1 MDYYFGNDFSEFSDR
16 VHLIEGDITNPEDFK
31 KLISTNIDT
40 VINSAANVK
49 HFAHGSEIKDINLD
63 GAINCLEFAKEKDAK
78 FIHISTV
85 SVAGIR
91 AENMADEICLHEN
104 ELYIGQD
111 YISNKYVES
120 KFLAER
126 AILDSAIN
134 DDAYVKIMRVGNLMA
149 RSYDSKF
156 QINYETNAFINSLK
170 SFITLGKISE
180 SMSQDELEFSPID
193 LTAKSIVM
201 LSKTPKDCIVFHP
214 ATNQRVTYEE
224 LVDVFNELN
233 LNMEIVDDETFD
245 KSLTEILKDE
255 SKQKGMFG
263 LTTILNDD
271 DEYLPADTEY
281 TLQVL
286 SGLGFE
292 WPKTSKKYL
301 FEFIKI
307 LKVMEFFKI

>member
-1 MDYYFGNDFSEFSDR
+1 
-16 VHLIEGDITNPEDFK
+16 
-31 KLISTNIDT
+31 
-40 VINSAANVK
+40 
-49 HFAHGSEIKDINLD
+49 
-63 GAINCLEFAKEKDAK
+63 
-78 FIHISTV
+78 
-85 SVAGIR
+85 
-91 AENMADEICLHEN
+91 
-104 ELYIGQD
+104 
-111 YISNKYVES
+111 
-120 KFLAER
+120 
-126 AILDSAIN
+126 
-134 DDAYVKIMRVGNLMA
+134 
-149 RSYDSKF
+149 
-156 QINYETNAFINSLK
+156 
-170 SFITLGKISE
+170 
-180 SMSQDELEFSPID
+180 MSQDELEFSPID

-307 LKVMEFFKI
+307 LKEMEFFKI